1 MKLKKCTSFLLC
13 VILCFFY
20 YFATG
25 QNNMNFSIAD
35 GGQLSIIDATDSIPI
50 LIINEKSEVHT
61 SIVVLS
67 LEIDSIFKPI
77 NAVTLKSP
85 NITFWGEINTSL
97 NTITPIFISGS
108 ENNNPVV
115 QILQSMLQ
123 NIIIQWHFAF
133 YENDLQNIL
142 DGAPI
147 TGQIQ
152 CLIMY

>member
-1 MKLKKCTSFLLC
+1 
-13 VILCFFY
+13 
-20 YFATG
+20 
-25 QNNMNFSIAD
+25 MNFSIAD

>member
-1 MKLKKCTSFLLC
+1 
-13 VILCFFY
+13 
-20 YFATG
+20 
-25 QNNMNFSIAD
+25 MNFSIAD

-67 LEIDSIFKPI
+67 LEIDSIFKSI

-85 NITFWGEINTSL
+85 NITFWGEIDTSL

-115 QILQSMLQ
+115 QILQSILQ